1 MSSSNLELVSEAF
14 TLVTIDEIKK
24 YIFKT
29 NQAFVDRDPTQSE
42 SLIQPHQMRAFGVIV
57 DDCAKSHLGP
67 TNLPGGQCIS
77 IENKRYGMH
86 FDGWKYY
93 FRIQNPTAKDLLK
106 YEIIELTSNRPY
118 DPQRRYKRRV
128 QGDHTVDL
136 TEWRSR
142 LGYRNKS
149 NARQHYYSSQNSTS

>member
-14 TLVTIDEIKK
+14 TLVTIDEDKK

-77 IENKRYGMH
+77 IENNRYGMH
-86 FDGWKYY
+86 FDG
-93 FRIQNPTAKDLLK
+93 
-106 YEIIELTSNRPY
+106 
-118 DPQRRYKRRV
+118 
-128 QGDHTVDL
+128 
-136 TEWRSR
+136 
-142 LGYRNKS
+142 
-149 NARQHYYSSQNSTS
+149 